1 MIDNCLFRD
10 SVRKYIREERVK
22 NAKSC
27 KNYIQKFYKKYR
39 IYNTE
44 DNKLLEKSFVDNI
57 DFNIEKNI
65 DKKLV
70 VLFKKNIN
78 KILKNN

>member
-10 SVRKYIREERVK
+10 NIRKYIRKERVK
-22 NAKSC
+22 NTKSC
-27 KNYIQKFYKKYR
+27 KNYKQKSYKKYR
-39 IYNTE
+39 VYNI
-44 DNKLLEKSFVDNI
+44 DNNNLLDKFFVDNI
-57 DFNIEKNI
+57 DFDIEKSI
-65 DKKLV
+65 DKKLI